1 MADVTGLAAKKTEG
15 PIAHDANVASGNP
28 LPMGIISQDM
38 DDTAPPNQVSA
49 EGDAGRVAGSR
60 DGAMFVHPHGPRIW
74 HASNEFT
81 AAETDT
87 TVKAAPGASLS
98 LYITDIYV
106 AVDGAVDVTLE
117 EGTTT
122 FKWRYYGAAKGD
134 GVALR
139 LNTPIKLAANTLLS
153 VTTDAAVNVALVV
166 SGYTAP

>member
-28 LPMGIISQDM
+28 LPMGGIAQDM
-38 DDTAPPNQVSA
+38 DDTPPPNQVGT
-49 EGDAGRVAGSR
+49 EGDAVRLASDR
-60 DGAMFVHPHGPRIW
+60 EGAIFAHPHGPRIW

-87 TVKAAPGASLS
+87 TIKAAPGAGLS
-98 LYITDIYV
+98 LYITDIYL
-106 AVDGAVDVTLE
+106 ACDAAVDVTLE

-122 FKWRYYGAAKGD
+122 LKWKYYAGGQGD

-139 LNTPIKLAANTLLS
+139 LNTPIKIAANTLIS
-153 VTTDAAVNVALVV
+153 VTTSGTVNVTLVV
-166 SGYTAP
+166 TGYTAP